1 MNIFVTG
8 GTGYI
13 GSNTCVKL
21 LNAGHKIIIADNF
34 YNSKP
39 DVLDQI
45 KIITETDIKFYE
57 TDLLGKN
64 NLEKIFAENE
74 IDCVIHFAGYKAVG
88 ESCEKPLEYY
98 HNNVTG
104 TLNLLFLMK
113 KYNVK
118 KIVFSSSATV
128 YGNPA
133 SVPISEDFPL
143 KTTNPYGSTKLFIEY
158 ILKDLYN
165 SDNSFSVSIL
175 RYFNPIGADKS
186 GYLGENPVGIPNNLM
201 PYIVKVAQG
210 ELKYLNVFGNDYNT
224 PDGTGVRDYIHV
236 TDLADAHLKAVDYI
250 SDKTGYF
257 VHNVGTGKG
266 FSVLDIIK
274 TFEKVNNIKIPYKI
288 VPRRP
293 GDVPSCYANPEKAEK
308 ELNFHAKYTLKDM
321 CKDSW
326 NFIIKQ
332 GVNNG

>member
-45 KIITETDIKFYE
+45 KIITGADIKFYE
-57 TDLLGKN
+57 IDLLDKN
-64 NLEKIFAENE
+64 NMEKIFTENN

-118 KIVFSSSATV
+118 KIVFS
-128 YGNPA
+128 
-133 SVPISEDFPL
+133 
-143 KTTNPYGSTKLFIEY
+143 
-158 ILKDLYN
+158 
-165 SDNSFSVSIL
+165 L
-175 RYFNPIGADKS
+175 RKS
-186 GYLGENPVGIPNNLM
+186 GFGPDFRRFSFKNYKSLW
-201 PYIVKVAQG
+201 
-210 ELKYLNVFGNDYNT
+210 KY
-224 PDGTGVRDYIHV
+224 
-236 TDLADAHLKAVDYI
+236 
-250 SDKTGYF
+250 
-257 VHNVGTGKG
+257 
-266 FSVLDIIK
+266 K
-274 TFEKVNNIKIPYKI
+274 TFY
-288 VPRRP
+288 
-293 GDVPSCYANPEKAEK
+293 
-308 ELNFHAKYTLKDM
+308 
-321 CKDSW
+321 
-326 NFIIKQ
+326 
-332 GVNNG
+332 